1 MFRDDTV
8 GDPRRP
14 SSNRLAFTATLGPPM
29 SPKMKKAVSVDA
41 YLADLPEEARAT
53 LEPIRRAIRAAAPK
67 ATETIAYGMPAFDY
81 AGHPLVYFAAFKKHC
96 SFFPASY
103 AVMETF
109 AGEMKRYDV
118 EKGTIRFPIGKPLP
132 ATLVK
137 KIVNARIREN
147 DARRR

>member
-1 MFRDDTV
+1 
-8 GDPRRP
+8 
-14 SSNRLAFTATLGPPM
+14 M

-41 YLADLPEEARAT
+41 YLADLPDEVRAT
-53 LEPIRRAIRAAAPK
+53 LERIRQAIASAAPD

-81 AGHPLVYFAAFKKHC
+81 AGRPLVYYAAFKKHC

-103 AVMETF
+103 QVMETF
-109 AGEMKRYDV
+109 SEELKRYDV

-137 KIVNARIREN
+137 KIVKARIRETE
-147 DARRR
+147 ARPKR